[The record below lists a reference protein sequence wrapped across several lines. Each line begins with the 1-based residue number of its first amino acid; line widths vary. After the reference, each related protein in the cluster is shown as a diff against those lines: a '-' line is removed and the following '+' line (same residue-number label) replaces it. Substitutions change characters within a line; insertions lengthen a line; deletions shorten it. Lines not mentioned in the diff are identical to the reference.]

1 MFILITI
8 SFINYYCFCSK
19 MILKELNLIVK
30 EIKSIR
36 KKSINKC
43 LTNGTLHILILLQQ
57 IVHILLCM
65 N

>member
-1 MFILITI
+1 
-8 SFINYYCFCSK
+8 

-30 EIKSIR
+30 EIKAIR

-57 IVHILLCM
+57 IVHILLFM